1 MARTGIVARIVVSGS
16 VVYRRAPTL
25 HPLSL
30 HPTFS
35 PSSSYPFPKPRNL
48 ETPRSKSCKLLPARQ
63 SRGYRATV
71 RTKAPRNIS
80 RLGKEE
86 EGKREKER
94 ELPFSMKTRDSRLAS
109 CKTHRLAAAIS
120 AATNRRMSIA
130 CVLHCHCFLHTP
142 RFV

>member
-1 MARTGIVARIVVSGS
+1 VARTGIVARIVVSGS

-86 EGKREKER
+86 ERKRERIAFLHENAR
-94 ELPFSMKTRDSRLAS
+94 F
-109 CKTHRLAAAIS
+109 AIS
-120 AATNRRMSIA
+120 IVQNASPCGCDLCGHEPQNVDRMRIA
-130 CVLHCHCFLHTP
+130 CHCFLHTP